1 MAKKSKRAA
10 EREQHRSAAD
20 YYKLNVQAVDDL
32 VTADETN
39 SPPVPK
45 AELRKYH
52 AAPKRRIPDWL
63 KAFLLKGWFAGVVCY
78 FIIWG
83 LGMFLPDTL
92 DLLLVTGVVLG
103 FVKDLLE
110 NSLVRFYADQEGA
123 NDRWMMF
130 PGKKL
135 YFLPLD
141 VVYAILLTA
150 CTIMTYNGIN
160 LLAAGGSEQAG
171 AAIGVEP
178 ILFGIFVTAWDLLFL
193 GCKRLGG
200 RILADAKQI
209 NEDRKKAE
217 EAELIEESAE
227 S

>member
-39 SPPVPK
+39 SPPVSK

-130 PGKKL
+130 PKKG
-135 YFLPLD
+135 FISLPLN
-141 VVYAILLTA
+141 VLYALVLIFCVYQSYRAV
-150 CTIMTYNGIN
+150 N
-160 LLAAGGSEQAG
+160 LLFGSAERTV
-171 AAIGVEP
+171 GVEP
-178 ILFGIFVTAWDLLFL
+178 LLFGVLAAVWDMIFLWMKRTAKAVL
-193 GCKRLGG
+193 R
-200 RILADAKQI
+200 DAK
-209 NEDRKKAE
+209 RKAMGDKQP
-217 EAELIEESAE
+217 
-227 S
+227 

>member
-130 PGKKL
+130 PKKG
-135 YFLPLD
+135 FISLPLN
-141 VVYAILLTA
+141 VLYALVLIFCVYQSYRAV
-150 CTIMTYNGIN
+150 N
-160 LLAAGGSEQAG
+160 LLFGSAERTV
-171 AAIGVEP
+171 GVEP
-178 ILFGIFVTAWDLLFL
+178 LLFGVLAAVWDMIFLWMKRTAKAVL
-193 GCKRLGG
+193 R
-200 RILADAKQI
+200 DAK
-209 NEDRKKAE
+209 RKAMGDK
-217 EAELIEESAE
+217 
-227 S
+227 

>member
-1 MAKKSKRAA
+1 MAKKQKRAA
-10 EREQHRSAAD
+10 EREENRAAAD
-20 YYKLNVQAVDDL
+20 YYKLNVQAVEEL

-45 AELRKYH
+45 AELRKYR
-52 AAPKRRIPDWL
+52 AAPKRHIPDWL

-130 PGKKL
+130 PKKG
-135 YFLPLD
+135 FISLPLN
-141 VVYAILLTA
+141 VLYALVLVFCVYQSYRAV
-150 CTIMTYNGIN
+150 N
-160 LLAAGGSEQAG
+160 LLFGTAERV
-171 AAIGVEP
+171 IGVEP
-178 ILFGIFVTAWDLLFL
+178 LLFGVLAAVWDMVFLWMKRTA
-193 GCKRLGG
+193 KAVVR
-200 RILADAKQI
+200 DAKRKAT
-209 NEDRKKAE
+209 EDR
-217 EAELIEESAE
+217 
-227 S
+227 

>member
-39 SPPVPK
+39 SPPVSK

-123 NDRWMMF
+123 NDRWMMY
-130 PGKKL
+130 PKKG
-135 YFLPLD
+135 FVSLPL
-141 VVYAILLTA
+141 
-150 CTIMTYNGIN
+150 N
-160 LLAAGGSEQAG
+160 LLHAAVVLFLVYTAYNALNALLIGLLGLDPASVPL
-171 AAIGVEP
+171 GVEP
-178 ILFGIFVTAWDLLFL
+178 ILFGLLYLGFDLLL
-193 GCKRLGG
+193 IALKHTARNVLK
-200 RILADAKQI
+200 DAQ
-209 NEDRKKAE
+209 KKAD
-217 EAELIEESAE
+217 SAR
-227 S
+227 